1 MERGMEGLCLLGEI
15 GNPRVRQPAAAKAV
29 LQVLSAMLN
38 VSIDYTEL
46 DREIEQIKAM
56 RALRRGRRDL
66 PPGVM

>member
-1 MERGMEGLCLLGEI
+1 
-15 GNPRVRQPAAAKAV
+15 VRQPAAAKAV